1 MFFLAM
7 LDYLRLSNYNIDM
20 KYNFLQWWLSVSIKP
35 KAYQVWKYIITFT
48 VFIGWVACIAI
59 YRDLYW
65 KYSLCIMLPVAVV
78 DLIWDAI
85 NYAFYN
91 KKLSACQSEAQDS
104 ITQNQPIEK

>member
-1 MFFLAM
+1 M
-7 LDYLRLSNYNIDM
+7 LDYLRLSNYNINM

-35 KAYQVWKYIITFT
+35 KAYQVWKYIITFV

-65 KYSLCIMLPVAVV
+65 KYSLCIMLPIAVV

-91 KKLSACQSEAQDS
+91 KKLRLGKTKDREAQL
-104 ITQNQPIEK
+104 QNQPKDD

>member
-1 MFFLAM
+1 
-7 LDYLRLSNYNIDM
+7 M

-65 KYSLCIMLPVAVV
+65 KYSLCIMLPIAVV

-85 NYAFYN
+85 NYALYN
-91 KKLSACQSEAQDS
+91 KKLRFGETKDREAQL
-104 ITQNQPIEK
+104 QNQPKDD

>member
-1 MFFLAM
+1 
-7 LDYLRLSNYNIDM
+7 M

-35 KAYQVWKYIITFT
+35 KVYQVWKYIITFT

-65 KYSLCIMLPVAVV
+65 KYSLCIMLPVAIV

-85 NYAFYN
+85 NYAIYN
-91 KKLSACQSEAQDS
+91 KKLSACQSETQDS
-104 ITQNQPIEK
+104 NTQNQPIE

>member
-1 MFFLAM
+1 
-7 LDYLRLSNYNIDM
+7 M

-65 KYSLCIMLPVAVV
+65 KYSLCIMLPVAIV

-85 NYAFYN
+85 NYAVYN
-91 KKLSACQSEAQDS
+91 KKLRACQSETQDS
-104 ITQNQPIEK
+104 STQNQPIEK